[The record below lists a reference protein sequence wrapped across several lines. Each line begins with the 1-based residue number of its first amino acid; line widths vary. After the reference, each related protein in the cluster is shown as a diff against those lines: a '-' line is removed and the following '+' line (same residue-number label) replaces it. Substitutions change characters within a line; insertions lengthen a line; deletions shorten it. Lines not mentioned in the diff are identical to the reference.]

1 MTNEPQRKI
10 DAELLSGELVFTTS
24 RSGGPGGQ
32 NVNKVN
38 SKVTLQ
44 FDIENSLLLT
54 PEEKV
59 LLKEKLSSRIT
70 RLGVLVVTSQES
82 RSQVENKEVVLE
94 KFNKLIFKAYEKK
107 RPRKATRPTKG
118 SKQQR
123 LKKKKVVSEKKQW
136 RKKPDI

>member
-1 MTNEPQRKI
+1 MANEPQRRI

-44 FDIENSLLLT
+44 FDVENSLLLT

-82 RSQVENKEVVLE
+82 RSQMENKEVVLE
-94 KFNKLIFKAYEKK
+94 KFNKLISKAYERKK
-107 RPRKATRPTKG
+107 PRKATRPTKG